1 MPRYQDFFPR
11 ARHFVQFPGI
21 PWSARGSKNRP
32 FWYPDTKMARYH
44 ENILFTIQKLC
55 FQGAKATKISIFWY
69 PKTPTKQLSSRAGA
83 KMGWGMVP
91 SQQLSSQAGAKMPR
105 HQPSWCQDIK
115 ISFAREAICSHWSRF
130 PGLQGIQKST
140 ILVPRYQNGQIS
152 RKHIIYY
159 TKAMFSGCQSHQN
172 IDILGPRIINK
183 AAK

>member
-11 ARHFVQFPGI
+11 ARHFVRFPGI
-21 PWSARGSKNRP
+21 PWSAPGSKNRP
-32 FWYPDTKMARYH
+32 FCYPDTNMARYH

-83 KMGWGMVP
+83 KMGWVVVT
-91 SQQLSSQAGAKMPR
+91 SQQLSSQAVGPR
-105 HQPSWCQDIK
+105 CQDIK
-115 ISFAREAICSHWSRF
+115 
-130 PGLQGIQKST
+130 

-159 TKAMFSGCQSHQN
+159 TKAMFSGCQSHQK
-172 IDILGPRIINK
+172 IDILVPKNTTK
-183 AAK
+183 AAKRQSWCQDGVGGWCQASS